1 MSNIKKT
8 KIMIQIKNLTKI
20 YEVNK
25 NNITTALNNINLEIK
40 EGELIILK
48 GSSGSGKSTILST
61 IAGLSRPTS
70 GEVIINNERI
80 SKLPDNFASIF
91 RREHIGFI
99 FQKYNLIPNISVKE
113 NILIPLIP
121 QNPDVKEAEKLLEN
135 VMKKF
140 KIEHKKDD
148 IVKNLSG
155 GEQQRVAIARSQI
168 NSPNIIIAD
177 EPTANLDKDL
187 SLHFI
192 DILRELKQMGKTIIV
207 ATHDPLFFDLDFTDR
222 LIEVSNGEIVL

>member
-1 MSNIKKT
+1 
-8 KIMIQIKNLTKI
+8 MIELKNLTKI

-25 NNITTALNNINLEIK
+25 NNKTTAIKNINLSINK
-40 EGELIILK
+40 GELIVLK

-61 IAGLSRPTS
+61 LAGLCKPTS

-121 QNPDVKEAEKLLEN
+121 QNPSSKEVEELLIST
-135 VMKKF
+135 MKKF

-168 NSPNIIIAD
+168 NNPSIIIAD

-192 DILRELKQMGKTIIV
+192 DILKELKQTGKTIIV
-207 ATHDPLFFDLDFTDR
+207 ATHDPLFFDLDFVDR